1 MNIFPGLTAAPRPES
16 RRNLEFQSPINIIT
30 SDVEKVEYQ
39 PIVNYGN
46 VRNLNTAKIT
56 NTGRTIRIEVGDEES
71 KALITGGPMQNSRYK
86 FAEAHFHWGTE
97 NSVGAETQI
106 DGKM

>member
-1 MNIFPGLTAAPRPES
+1 MKIFPGLTAAPRLES
-16 RRNLEFQSPINIIT
+16 RTNFDLQSPINIIT
-30 SDVEKVEYQ
+30 SDVQKAEYQ
-39 PIVNYGN
+39 PIVNYGTI
-46 VRNLNTAKIT
+46 RNLNAAKIT
-56 NTGRTIRIEVGDEES
+56 NTGRTIRIEVDDEES
-71 KALITGGPMQNSRYK
+71 KALITGGPMQNNRYK